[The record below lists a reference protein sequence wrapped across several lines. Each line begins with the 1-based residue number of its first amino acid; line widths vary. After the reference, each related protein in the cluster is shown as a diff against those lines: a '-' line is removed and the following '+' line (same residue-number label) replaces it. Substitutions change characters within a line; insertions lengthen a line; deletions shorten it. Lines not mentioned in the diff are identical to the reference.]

1 MITGV
6 RKKLSDSKKDELGL
20 DVLLQLD
27 NEIFPMDCGYWTKIE
42 AKTVTSNEHIPHG
55 IKYSLTLH
63 DSNNV
68 RMLGY
73 DNAHGIKPKRKKYG
87 AKRVVWDHRHER
99 KIVEPYEFENAA
111 QLLEDFWVDVEKIL
125 LEEQKG

>member
-1 MITGV
+1 MPA
-6 RKKLSDSKKDELGL
+6 SNKDIGL
-20 DVLLQLD
+20 EVLLQLD
-27 NEIFPMDCGYWTKIE
+27 SEIFPMNNGYWTKVE
-42 AKTVTSNEHIPHG
+42 AKMVLANEHIPHG

-63 DSNNV
+63 NPSNI
-68 RMLGY
+68 RILGY

-111 QLLEDFWVDVEKIL
+111 QLLEDFWSDVERIL
-125 LEEQKG
+125 LEEKGNL